1 MRDLSSKQ
9 STDAKITAATP
20 VNFPS
25 FVFHSLCT
33 SPEAIEAALA
43 GTCLTKADF
52 EDPTFRLDLPTLH
65 CFISNMIDHTGDP
78 HVWVRQARSYK
89 VEYIG
94 LVVQAA
100 MNAPR
105 LVDGIKVLNRF
116 APVAYPKVGHTF
128 DPSLSEHDAAESEIS
143 FQPVVD
149 FTPHEYSHVGAALVI
164 TNRVLNEM
172 LRSPLVATRIEFALD
187 KPEGWDAFAP
197 SMNDTFV
204 PVQFGGIRNRIV
216 FPKARLDEVLPG
228 ADPINHKRYI
238 ELCDK
243 TAAELVIAPTPVEQ
257 VLQYLSN
264 CGDLNVPLSTAASA
278 LGFSE
283 RSLRRHLERANTSFR
298 RLKDEVREQRACAL
312 LRNPDLS
319 IQVIAFQ
326 LGYES
331 PSNFAR
337 SFKRWT
343 GQSPKAFRDVG

>member
-1 MRDLSSKQ
+1 MSSKQ

-25 FVFHSLCT
+25 FVFHSVCI

-43 GTCLTKADF
+43 GTYLTMEDF
-52 EDPTFRLDLPTLH
+52 EDPAFRLDLPTLQ
-65 CFISNMIDHTGDP
+65 CLISNLIEHTGDP
-78 HVWVRQARSYK
+78 HVWVRQARSFK
-89 VEYIG
+89 VEYLG

-105 LVDGIKVLNRF
+105 LVDGIKVLNRY
-116 APVAYPKVGHTF
+116 APIAYPKVGHTF
-128 DPSLSEHDAAESEIS
+128 DPSLGERDAAESEIS
-143 FQPVVD
+143 FKPVVD
-149 FTPHEYSHVGAALVI
+149 FAPHEYSHVGAALVV

-172 LRSPLVATRIEFALD
+172 LRSPSVATRIEFALD

-197 SMNDTFV
+197 DMNDTFI
-204 PVQFGGIRNRIV
+204 PVQFGGIRNRLV

-243 TAAELVIAPTPVEQ
+243 IAAEIVVAQTPVEQ

-298 RLKDEVREQRACAL
+298 RLKDEVREQRARAL
-312 LRNPDLS
+312 LRKSDLS
-319 IQVIAFQ
+319 IQMIAFQ
-326 LGYES
+326 LGYEA

-343 GQSPKAFRDVG
+343 GLSPKAFRDSGSKP